1 MRAAIDTLRERRP
14 AAAGTLGIA
23 LVTENPK
30 LMRESGRRLIASFGW
45 RRTGTDPRG
54 LDLWTIEFE

>member
-1 MRAAIDTLRERRP
+1 MAEAWGSRAQP
-14 AAAGTLGIA
+14 AAAATLGIA
-23 LVTENPK
+23 LVTDDQK
-30 LMRESGRRLIASFGW
+30 LMRESSW